1 MLAKRELMAKVD
13 DLKKDFDKEMESTFH
28 ITADMTRQY
37 KGMQEELLKRINEGE
52 TTIIEL
58 NSRLGEDEGGRRGRC
73 RWMRGEHRCAAHTHT
88 HTSY

>member
-1 MLAKRELMAKVD
+1 VLAKRELMAKVD

-58 NSRLGEDEGGRRGRC
+58 NSRLGEDEMGWRVRMRWGGRENG
-73 RWMRGEHRCAAHTHT
+73 GG
-88 HTSY
+88 